1 MTVLDLPRVRAELEF
16 GVADIRRLQEWLWF
30 SGFRVELD
38 GRFGPATRD
47 ALASF
52 RVAAGVPP
60 DLPAPSLIQ
69 FLTKPLR
76 RALPPSAASP
86 RESLRDVAVRIA
98 RLHLEAG
105 AREVPGGN
113 RGPWIRIYGCE
124 GEPWCA
130 AFALFVLRHA
140 AELTGEPLPI
150 RGSTS
155 CDELA
160 KEARSLGRLIEDPK
174 APDLAPGDLLLLWE
188 LKNGVR
194 DFRHVGLV
202 EAVGSASVQTIEG
215 NTNPDGGREGFEVE
229 RRRRSLHQKSAIR
242 LG

>member
-1 MTVLDLPRVRAELEF
+1 MKILDLPRVRAELDF
-16 GVADIRRLQEWLWF
+16 GVADVRRLQEWLWF
-30 SGFRVELD
+30 AGHRVDLD

-47 ALASF
+47 ALAAF
-52 RVAAGVPP
+52 RIAAGVPS
-60 DLPAPSLIQ
+60 DLPAPGLIP

-76 RALPPSAASP
+76 RALRPDAASP
-86 RESLRDVAVRIA
+86 RETLREVAVRIA
-98 RLHLEAG
+98 RLHLDAG

-130 AFALFVLRHA
+130 AFVTFVLRHA
-140 AELTGEPLPI
+140 AELTGQPLSIP
-150 RGSTS
+150 GSTS

-160 KEARSLGRLIEDPK
+160 DQARALGRLIEDPRP
-174 APDLAPGDLLLLWE
+174 ADVAPGDLLLLWE
-188 LKNGVR
+188 PKDGRR

-202 EAVGSASVQTIEG
+202 EATSSGSVQSIEG
-215 NTNPDGGREGFEVE
+215 NTNPAGGREGFEVE

-242 LG
+242 LR